1 MVERRKTSVEVTLK
15 ASVDKLGIWDISS
28 ASSSWLGKKIRQR
41 GATTPR
47 LPLSPIIPSFV
58 PNYNGYSQATTKI
71 IAKIGDKGKRI

>member
-1 MVERRKTSVEVTLK
+1 MIEKRKAFVEEALK
-15 ASVDKLGIWDISS
+15 INTEKFWNISDI
-28 ASSSWLGKKIRQR
+28 SSSWLGKKIRQR

>member
-1 MVERRKTSVEVTLK
+1 MIEKRKAFVEEAFTG
-15 ASVDKLGIWDISS
+15 KLNSWDISDIFN
-28 ASSSWLGKKIRQR
+28 SWLGKKIRQR

-58 PNYNGYSQATTKI
+58 PNDNGYSQATTEI